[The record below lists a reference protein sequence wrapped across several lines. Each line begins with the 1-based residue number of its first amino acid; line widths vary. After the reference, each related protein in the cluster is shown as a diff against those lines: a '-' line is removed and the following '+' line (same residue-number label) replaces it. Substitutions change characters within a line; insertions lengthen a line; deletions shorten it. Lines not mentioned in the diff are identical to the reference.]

1 MVHAETAALSSSDPP
16 FSCVVTMEVS
26 GTTYICL
33 KRVVLGVW
41 HGYYIRKRR
50 RRKATVLYITFG
62 VFINKTCKHS

>member
-1 MVHAETAALSSSDPP
+1 MANAETAGLSYSDPP

-26 GTTYICL
+26 GISYICL

-50 RRKATVLYITFG
+50 RRKANVKCIAIG

>member
-1 MVHAETAALSSSDPP
+1 MAHAETAAPSYSDPP

-33 KRVVLGVW
+33 KKVVLGVW
-41 HGYYIRKRR
+41 HGYYIRKRC
-50 RRKATVLYITFG
+50 RRKANVLCIAIG